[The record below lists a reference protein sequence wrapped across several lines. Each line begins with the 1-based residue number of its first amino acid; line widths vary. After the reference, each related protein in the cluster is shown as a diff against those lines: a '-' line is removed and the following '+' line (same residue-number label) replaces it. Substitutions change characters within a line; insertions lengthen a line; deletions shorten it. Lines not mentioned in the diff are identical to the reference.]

1 VVDTQKKP
9 PTSLVAFVDSQA
21 AIDGTLE
28 AWLPRLIE
36 SNEILV
42 AALER
47 LRNLFSAGEP
57 VDTGKVLSEIETA
70 LERAAS
76 MQRGV

>member
-1 VVDTQKKP
+1 MDTPKKP
-9 PTSLVAFVDSQA
+9 PTAFVDSQA

-36 SNEILV
+36 SNEGLV

-47 LRNLFSAGEP
+47 IKKLHSSGEP
-57 VDTGKVLSEIETA
+57 VA
-70 LERAAS
+70 
-76 MQRGV
+76 

>member
-1 VVDTQKKP
+1 VDTPKKP

-47 LRNLFSAGEP
+47 LRSRCSAGEP
-57 VDTGKVLSEIETA
+57 MDTGEVLSVVETA
-70 LERAAS
+70 LERAAN
-76 MQRGV
+76 MQRGL

>member
-1 VVDTQKKP
+1 MTRKP

-47 LRNLFSAGEP
+47 LRDLCSTGDR
-57 VDTGKVLSEIETA
+57 VDTGEVLSEVETA

>member
-1 VVDTQKKP
+1 VNTPKKP
-9 PTSLVAFVDSQA
+9 PTSLVAFTDSQA

-47 LRNLFSAGEP
+47 VRDLHSAQRP
-57 VDTGKVLSEIETA
+57 VDAEEVISEVETA
-70 LERAAS
+70 LERAAN
-76 MQRGV
+76 MQKGL